1 MTLPVSGPLSASQIN
16 VELGRAVG
24 AAFSMNDAAVRG
36 LAGKPSGLISF
47 SDLLGKSART
57 YVYDANLVVG
67 ASTSAA
73 GSTGYFYGEGG
84 NLTPRAINVAGL
96 LINFNVF
103 GDRGAG
109 GSWSLQV
116 DFNSVPTAQHQAKIN
131 WLNANAN
138 YLEIDGQFNVN
149 IGWSIDDKFLIAYG
163 FSAGGGGVV
172 TNRVG
177 QTVTV
182 RLYKG

>member
-1 MTLPVSGPLSASQIN
+1 MALPASGPLSASQIN

-24 AAFSMNDAAVRG
+24 AAFSMNDAAVRS
-36 LAGKPSGLISF
+36 LAGKPSGPISF

-57 YVYDANLVVG
+57 YVYDANLAVG
-67 ASTSAA
+67 ASTSIA
-73 GSTGYFYGEGG
+73 GATGYFYGEGG

-96 LINFNVF
+96 LINFNIF
-103 GDRGAG
+103 GDYGAG
-109 GSWSLQV
+109 SSWSLV
-116 DFNSVPTAQHQAKIN
+116 LDYSSVPTAQQQAKID

-138 YLEIDGQFNVN
+138 CLEIDGQFNSN
-149 IGWSIDDKFLIAYG
+149 IGWSIDAKLLIVYG
-163 FSAGGGGVV
+163 FSTGGGGVV

-177 QTVTV
+177 QTVTA